1 VAQLPRDDKKLV
13 QIVDAALAEAAR
25 KSGPWLVCRPGCTQC
40 CVGPFSISPLDA
52 ARLQEGLQELART
65 DPPRAARVRER
76 TRESVAR
83 LTPDFPGDPATGLL
97 FDDVDS
103 EAAFA
108 EFADDEVCPALDPQS
123 GTCDLY
129 KWRPMTCRTFGPP
142 VRSGAEQG
150 LAVCE
155 LCYHGASDEEI
166 AACEMVP
173 DPDGLE
179 DKLLSQMAEKGNTIV
194 AFCLKD
200 E

>member
-1 VAQLPRDDKKLV
+1 LFN
-13 QIVDAALAEAAR
+13 DA
-25 KSGPWLVCRPGCTQC
+25 
-40 CVGPFSISPLDA
+40 
-52 ARLQEGLQELART
+52 
-65 DPPRAARVRER
+65 
-76 TRESVAR
+76 
-83 LTPDFPGDPATGLL
+83 
-97 FDDVDS
+97 DS

-108 EFADDEVCPALDPQS
+108 EFADDEVCPALDPQT

-129 KWRPMTCRTFGPP
+129 AWRPMTCRTFGPP
-142 VRSGAEQG
+142 VRSGPEQG

-155 LCYHGASDEEI
+155 LCYHGASDEQI

-179 DKLLSQMAEKGNTIV
+179 EKLLRQMAEKGNTIV